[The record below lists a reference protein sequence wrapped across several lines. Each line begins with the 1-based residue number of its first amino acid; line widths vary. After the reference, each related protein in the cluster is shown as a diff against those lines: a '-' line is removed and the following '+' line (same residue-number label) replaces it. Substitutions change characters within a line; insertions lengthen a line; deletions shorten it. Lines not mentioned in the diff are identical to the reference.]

1 MNALAAKLARLK
13 AEAGVSVATP
23 MRLTSVSASAAVG
36 DSLGIE
42 RLPPP
47 RSPVPEQLRKL
58 LGIRARAEMPAA
70 VAPPRAVDRVLVGDE
85 IADGLRY
92 VEHWSPWPPAPE
104 TIDLHGI
111 GLDRIARH
119 DFLAFDTETTGLA
132 GGTGTRAFMIGAS
145 DWRDGG
151 LRTRQLYIATMAAEA
166 AMLREFA
173 AWLNPDT
180 VLVSYNG
187 KSYDRPLLS
196 TRYRLARLDDPVLG
210 RKHVDLL
217 HPVRRRHRGQ
227 WENCRLATVERQL
240 LGVIREDDL
249 PGSEAPRAW
258 LDFIK
263 GGSARNLRRVA
274 HHNHQDLTSLAA
286 LLLRFDGGAEPSSPR
301 H

>member
-1 MNALAAKLARLK
+1 MSALAEKLSRLTS
-13 AEAGVSVATP
+13 EAGV
-23 MRLTSVSASAAVG
+23 RRITSHITSPIAAFQ
-36 DSLGIE
+36 SSETAL
-42 RLPPP
+42 PP
-47 RSPVPEQLRKL
+47 RSAVPEQLRKL
-58 LGIRARAEMPAA
+58 LGIRARAELPLPL
-70 VAPPRAVDRVLVGDE
+70 PPSREIDRVLLGDE
-85 IADGLRY
+85 IAPGLRY

-104 TIDLHGI
+104 RLDLHGI
-111 GLDRIARH
+111 GMDSIARH

-151 LRTRQLYIATMAAEA
+151 LRTRQIYITTMAAEP

-173 AWLNPDT
+173 GWLNPES

-274 HHNHQDLTSLAA
+274 HHNHQDLTSLAG
-286 LLLRFDGGAEPSSPR
+286 LLLRFDGGT
-301 H
+301 

>member
-1 MNALAAKLARLK
+1 MSALATRLARLK
-13 AEAGVSVATP
+13 AEAGVPGAMARVGGNDVPAP
-23 MRLTSVSASAAVG
+23 IAVESA
-36 DSLGIE
+36 DE
-42 RLPPP
+42 PPP

-58 LGIRARAEMPAA
+58 LGIRARGDTPG
-70 VAPPRAVDRVLVGDE
+70 RAVSRSELDRVLVGDE
-85 IADGLRY
+85 IAPGLRY
-92 VEHWSPWPPAPE
+92 VEHWSPWPAAPAVV
-104 TIDLHGI
+104 DLQGI
-111 GLDRIARH
+111 GMERIARH

-196 TRYRLARLDDPVLG
+196 TRYRLARLPDPVLG
-210 RKHVDLL
+210 RAHVDLL
-217 HPVRRRHRGQ
+217 HPVRRRHRGE

-240 LGVIREDDL
+240 LGVVREDDL
-249 PGSEAPRAW
+249 LGSEAPRAW

-263 GGSARNLRRVA
+263 GGSAGKLRRVVQ
-274 HHNHQDLTSLAA
+274 HNHQDLVSLAA
-286 LLLRFDGGAEPSSPR
+286 LLLRFDGGG
-301 H
+301 